1 MKLIPHNKPYR
12 ILRPIKLARGTEASR
27 LINEIKEISNGI
39 RTYLEIGVEYGRTLE
54 AVESKIKIAIDPKFR
69 FNKFFK
75 NKNTKIYEMTSDVYF
90 HENQCPDID
99 VAFLDGF
106 HSGEQTFK
114 DFRNIVPGLS
124 KKSIVIIDDVFP
136 SDFHSSLE
144 TPEKAFGSRENSG
157 LINDFKWHGDV
168 FNAIFAIIQ
177 HFPHLIFFT
186 VADLSNPVTVFFN
199 FEDSYSNNIK
209 SLEYFVGEDNASFLQ
224 EKDYKIP
231 QEFNPDTKENILKA
245 LKRHFKN

>member
-1 MKLIPHNKPYR
+1 MKLIPYNKPNR
-12 ILRPIKLARGTEASR
+12 ILRPIKFARGTEASR
-27 LINEIKEISNGI
+27 FINEITEISGGI

-75 NKNTKIYEMTSDVYF
+75 NKNIKIYEIPSDVYF

-106 HSGEQTFK
+106 HSGEQTFN
-114 DFRNIVPGLS
+114 DFLNIVPGLS
-124 KKSIVIIDDVFP
+124 KKSIVIIDDVIP

-144 TPEKAFGSRENSG
+144 SPEKAFKSRENSG

-177 HFPHLIFFT
+177 HFPQLIFFT

-199 FEDSYSNNIK
+199 FKDSNSNNVK
-209 SLEYFVGEDNASFLQ
+209 SLKYFVEENNALFLQ
-224 EKDYKIP
+224 EKGYRIP
-231 QEFNPDTKENILKA
+231 QEFHPDTKVNILKA
-245 LKRHFKN
+245 LKSHYKN